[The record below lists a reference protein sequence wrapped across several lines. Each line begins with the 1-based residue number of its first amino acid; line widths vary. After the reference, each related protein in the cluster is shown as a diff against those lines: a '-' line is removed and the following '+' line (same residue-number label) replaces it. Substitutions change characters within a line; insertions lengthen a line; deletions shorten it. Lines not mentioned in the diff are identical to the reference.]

1 MANYQMPRGT
11 QDLLPADSMKWIK
24 LEALLRQFTY
34 VYNYQEIRTPIFEHT
49 EVFKRGNDSSDMVN
63 KEMYTFTDNGGRS
76 LTLRPEGTAGVAR
89 SFVENK
95 MFGYADMPVK
105 MYYMGPQFRYERPQ
119 KGRLRIFH
127 QFGVEVIG
135 AKTPYLDVE
144 VIALGYSIITALGL
158 KKCKVL
164 LNTLG
169 DDESRNAYRQAL
181 KEHFKDGIQ
190 NMCTD
195 CQRRYEQNPLR
206 ILDCKVDADSAL
218 MKTAPKMRDYLN
230 ESSKEYFTKVCE
242 GLKALG
248 IPFEIE
254 DRLVRGLD
262 YYTHT
267 VFELISESEEMGSQ
281 STVLAGG
288 RYDGMVEYF
297 GGPSV
302 SGIGWAMG
310 MERLLIALESE
321 GIDLNEEEQ
330 LDAYILC
337 LSEKVSVQAL
347 QITTQLRS
355 AGYRCDT
362 DYLNR
367 SFKAQFKT
375 VERKHAKMAIIVGEK
390 DIENGTVTIKNI
402 ADQTNTTVALDD
414 IVDAMDRIFMDE
426 EEHEHAHE
434 CSCGNEHCTCHQEEE

>member
-135 AKTPYLDVE
+135 AKNPYLDVE

>member
-135 AKTPYLDVE
+135 AKNPYLDVE

-267 VFELISESEEMGSQ
+267 VFELVSESEEMGSQ